1 MTLVVAL
8 PILIPL
14 LTGTVCLLCWDRV
27 RLQRVVSIVSAVAT
41 LVVALTLLW
50 HVRSD
55 GILVSMM
62 GNWSPPFGIA
72 LVADLLSTIMVV
84 MSATMG
90 LTVLLYSFGD
100 IDCRRQQWGYYPLF
114 HLLLMG
120 INGSFLTGDLFNLF
134 VFFEVMLI
142 ASYVLLSLGGE
153 PVQLQESFKYL
164 VLNLLASTVFVASVG
179 ILYAVTGT
187 LNMADLAVR
196 IAQTEQFGLMTA
208 LSMLFL
214 FVFGVKAAI
223 FPLFFW
229 LPDSYPEPPTA
240 VSAIFGGLL
249 TKVGVYTLIRTFTLL
264 FVQDTA
270 FTHSLILVLAALTM
284 IIGVLSAIVQNHF
297 KRILSYHI
305 ISQIGYM
312 TLGLGLY
319 TPLALAGSIFYI
331 IHHITVKTALFLV
344 SGITERAT
352 GTQQLKEMGGLLN
365 TYPLV
370 ATLFLLAALS
380 LAGMPPFSGFFAKL
394 TLLTASVQEGQYV
407 YVGVALLGSLLTLVS
422 MSKIYL
428 YVFWGEEKLT
438 HERAVPHTDLLVP
451 TAFLV
456 LITVALGLLGEPVFQ
471 LAQQA
476 ATQLFS
482 RETYIQAVFAA
493 AQGAK

>member
-1 MTLVVAL
+1 MTLLVVL

-14 LTGTVCLLCWDRV
+14 CTGTVCLLCWGRV
-27 RLQRVVSIVSAVAT
+27 RRQRVISVVSAVVN
-41 LVVALTLLW
+41 LVVALTLLL
-50 HVRSD
+50 HVRAD

-62 GNWSPPFGIA
+62 GNWPPPFGIA
-72 LVADLLSTIMVV
+72 LVADLLSSIMVV
-84 MSATMG
+84 LSATMG

-100 IDCRRQQWGYYPLF
+100 IDRRRELGGYYPLF

-142 ASYVLLSLGGE
+142 ASYVLLSLGSE
-153 PVQLQESFKYL
+153 PGQLQESFKYL

-179 ILYAVTGT
+179 ILYGVTGT
-187 LNMADLAVR
+187 LNMADLALKM
-196 IAQTEQFGLMTA
+196 AQTEQSGLMTA

-214 FVFGVKAAI
+214 FVFGAKAAI

-249 TKVGVYTLIRTFTLL
+249 TKVGVYALIRTFTLL
-264 FVQDTA
+264 FMQDIA
-270 FTHSLILVLAALTM
+270 FTHGFILVLAALTM

-312 TLGLGLY
+312 ILGLGFY

-352 GTQQLKEMGGLLN
+352 GTQELKEMGAAQHLSVGR
-365 TYPLV
+365 YPVYARCPVLGRYAPAQRLFRQAG
-370 ATLFLLAALS
+370 ATD
-380 LAGMPPFSGFFAKL
+380 GG
-394 TLLTASVQEGQYV
+394 VQEAQYG
-407 YVGVALLGSLLTLVS
+407 YVSVALLGSLLTLVS
-422 MSKIYL
+422 MSKIYV
-428 YVFWGEEKLT
+428 YVFWGEEKPNV
-438 HERAVPHTDLLVP
+438 RGRCDIWISFCQPP
-451 TAFLV
+451 
-456 LITVALGLLGEPVFQ
+456 
-471 LAQQA
+471 
-476 ATQLFS
+476 S
-482 RETYIQAVFAA
+482 SS
-493 AQGAK
+493 